1 MEQKKPT
8 IVSGI
13 TATGQLTLG
22 NYIGVIKNFIELQ
35 KDNNLI
41 IFVANLHAITIPI
54 SKEELRNNI
63 KNMVALY
70 YACGLGSQK
79 AIIFV
84 QSDVLEVTLLAHI
97 LLCNTTIGEL
107 SRMTQF
113 KDKSIKMKAENGT
126 EFIPTGLLTYPTL
139 MAADILLY
147 DADLVP
153 VGKDQKQHIEL
164 TRNIA
169 ERMNNRYQQ
178 DLFKIPTNFIPPI
191 GGKIMDL
198 QNPTKKMSKS
208 SNNPKSFIGLLDAP
222 EVIRGKIRSAVT
234 DSEGKIAYNP
244 EQKPGVSNLLT
255 IYSVLKKVTIEAAVK
270 EFTQHDYGQLKEQV
284 ANTIIEVLEQ
294 IQKKYHKL
302 MQDQTIDELID
313 LGATKAR
320 AIANKKITKVK
331 NVVGLNYKKS
341 SI

>member
-22 NYIGVIKNFIELQ
+22 NYIGAIKNFIELQ
-35 KDNNLI
+35 EDNNLI

-63 KNMVALY
+63 KNMIALY
-70 YACGLGSQK
+70 YACGLDPKK
-79 AIIFV
+79 AIIFI
-84 QSDVLEVTLLAHI
+84 QSDILEVTLLSHI
-97 LLCNTTIGEL
+97 LLCNATVGEL

-113 KDKSIKMKAENGT
+113 KDKSTKIKAENCT
-126 EFIPTGLLTYPTL
+126 EFIPTGLLTYPAL

-169 ERMNNRYQQ
+169 KRMNNRYQQ
-178 DLFKIPTNFIPPI
+178 DLFKIPTDFIPPI

-208 SNNPKSFIGLLDAP
+208 SKDIKSFISLLDP
-222 EVIRGKIRSAVT
+222 CDVIRKKIRSAVT
-234 DSEGKIAYNP
+234 DSESKITYNP
-244 EQKPGVSNLLT
+244 EKKPGVSNLLT
-255 IYSVLKKVTIEAAVK
+255 IYAVLKKVSIETAVK
-270 EFTQHDYGQLKEQV
+270 EFVQQDYGQLKEQV
-284 ANTIIEVLEQ
+284 AIAIIDTLEPLQ
-294 IQKKYHKL
+294 IKYQKL
-302 MQDQTIDELID
+302 MQYQTIDELIEA
-313 LGATKAR
+313 GATKAQ

-331 NVVGLNYKKS
+331 NIIGLNYKKK
-341 SI
+341 

>member
-1 MEQKKPT
+1 MEQKKTT

-22 NYIGVIKNFIELQ
+22 NYIGAIKNFIELQ
-35 KDNNLI
+35 EDNNLI

-63 KNMVALY
+63 KNMIALY
-70 YACGLGSQK
+70 YACGLNPQK

-113 KDKSIKMKAENGT
+113 KDKSSKMKAENGT

-178 DLFKIPTNFIPPI
+178 NLFKIPTDFIPPI

-208 SNNPKSFIGLLDAP
+208 SNDHPKSFISLLDSP
-222 EVIRGKIRSAVT
+222 ELIQKKIRSAVT

-244 EQKPGVSNLLT
+244 DQKPGVSNLLT
-255 IYSVLKKVTIEAAVK
+255 IYAVLKKITIEAAVK
-270 EFTQHDYGQLKEQV
+270 EFVQQDYGQLKEQV
-284 ANTIIEVLEQ
+284 ANAIIETLEP

-302 MQDQTIDELID
+302 MQDQTIDELIN

-320 AIANKKITKVK
+320 EIANKKITKVK
-331 NVVGLNYKKS
+331 NVVGLNYQKK
-341 SI
+341 

>member
-1 MEQKKPT
+1 MEQKKTT

-22 NYIGVIKNFIELQ
+22 NYIGAIKNFIELQ
-35 KDNNLI
+35 EDNNLI

-63 KNMVALY
+63 KNMIALY
-70 YACGLGSQK
+70 YACGLNPQK

-113 KDKSIKMKAENGT
+113 KDKSSKMKAENGT
-126 EFIPTGLLTYPTL
+126 EFIPTGLLIYPTL

-178 DLFKIPTNFIPPI
+178 NLFKIPTDFIPLI

-208 SNNPKSFIGLLDAP
+208 SNDPKSFISLLDSP
-222 EVIRGKIRSAVT
+222 ELIQKKIRSAVT

-244 EQKPGVSNLLT
+244 DQKPGVSNLLT
-255 IYSVLKKVTIEAAVK
+255 IYAVLKKITIEAAVK
-270 EFTQHDYGQLKEQV
+270 EFVQQDYGQLKEQV
-284 ANTIIEVLEQ
+284 ANAIIETLEP

-302 MQDQTIDELID
+302 MKDQTIDELIN
-313 LGATKAR
+313 LGATKAQ

-331 NVVGLNYKKS
+331 NVVGLNYQKK
-341 SI
+341 

>member
-22 NYIGVIKNFIELQ
+22 NYIGAIKNFIELQ

-41 IFVANLHAITIPI
+41 IFVANLHAITILI

-70 YACGLGSQK
+70 YACGLDPQK

-126 EFIPTGLLTYPTL
+126 EFIPTGLLAYPTL

-178 DLFKIPTNFIPPI
+178 DLFKIPTDFIPPI

-208 SNNPKSFIGLLDAP
+208 SNDSKSFIGLLDAP
-222 EVIRGKIRSAVT
+222 EVIRKKIRSAVT

-255 IYSVLKKVTIEAAVK
+255 IYAVLKKVTIEAAVK
-270 EFTQHDYGQLKEQV
+270 EFAQHDYGQLKEQV
-284 ANTIIEVLEQ
+284 ANTIIEVLEP

-341 SI
+341 SL

>member
-22 NYIGVIKNFIELQ
+22 NYIGAIKNFIELQ
-35 KDNNLI
+35 EDNNLI

-63 KNMVALY
+63 KNMIALY
-70 YACGLGSQK
+70 YACGLDPKK

-84 QSDVLEVTLLAHI
+84 QSDILEVTLLAHI
-97 LLCNTTIGEL
+97 LLCNTTVGEL

-169 ERMNNRYQQ
+169 GRMNNRYQQ
-178 DLFKIPTNFIPPI
+178 DLFKIPADFIPPI

-208 SNNPKSFIGLLDAP
+208 SKDIKSFISLLDP
-222 EVIRGKIRSAVT
+222 SDVIRKKIRSAVT
-234 DSEGKIAYNP
+234 DSEGKITYNL
-244 EQKPGVSNLLT
+244 EKKPGVSNLLT
-255 IYSVLKKVTIEAAVK
+255 IYAVLKKVSIETAVK
-270 EFTQHDYGQLKEQV
+270 EFAQQDYGQLKEQV
-284 ANTIIEVLEQ
+284 ATAIIDTLEPIQ
-294 IQKKYHKL
+294 IKYQKL
-302 MQDQTIDELID
+302 MQYQIIDELIEA
-313 LGATKAR
+313 GAIKAR
-320 AIANKKITKVK
+320 AITNKKITKVK
-331 NVVGLNYKKS
+331 NTIGLNYKKK
-341 SI
+341 